1 MSTEPRTRPGRA
13 TRARIVRAA
22 TELVADRGVADTS
35 LDDVRERAHASK
47 SQLYLYFDDRDALMR
62 AVAQATCDSVMDT
75 QADELAGF
83 DSLAG
88 IKRYLDWQVALQVE
102 RQARGGCPIGSLA
115 GQLAERDDG
124 ARLALADGFARW
136 EQGLRDG
143 LETMAARG
151 ELRKDADPSLLAK
164 QTLAAL
170 QGGLVLT
177 QVRRDPE
184 QLRAAADAALA
195 LIRAATTPG
204 ATKRARSRQHGHSGL
219 AT

>member
-1 MSTEPRTRPGRA
+1 MSAEPRTRPGRA
-13 TRARIVRAA
+13 TRARIVQAA
-22 TELVADRGVADTS
+22 AELVAERGVAGTS

-47 SQLYLYFDDRDALMR
+47 SQLYLYFEDRDALMR
-62 AVAQATCDSVMDT
+62 AGAQATCDLVMDT
-75 QADELAGF
+75 QAHELAGF

-88 IKRYLDWQVALQVE
+88 IERYLDWQVAVQLE

-115 GQLAERDDG
+115 GQLAERDEG
-124 ARLALADGFARW
+124 ARLALADGFEGW

-170 QGGLVLT
+170 QGGLLLT
-177 QVRRDPE
+177 QVHRDPN
-184 QLRAAADAALA
+184 QMRAAAAAALA
-195 LIRAATTPG
+195 LVRAATTPDG
-204 ATKRARSRQHGHSGL
+204 AGSGGGGF
-219 AT
+219 

>member
-1 MSTEPRTRPGRA
+1 MSAEPRTRPGRA

-22 TELVADRGVADTS
+22 AELVAERGVAGTS

-62 AVAQATCDSVMDT
+62 AVAQATCDLVMDT
-75 QADELAGF
+75 QADELAEF

-88 IKRYLDWQVALQVE
+88 IERYLDWQVAVQVE

-115 GQLAERDDG
+115 GQLAERDEG
-124 ARLALADGFARW
+124 ARLALADGFDRW
-136 EQGLRDG
+136 EQALRDG

-151 ELRKDADPSLLAK
+151 ELRENADPSLLAK
-164 QTLAAL
+164 QTLAIL

-177 QVRRDPE
+177 QVRREPDE
-184 QLRAAADAALA
+184 MRAAADTALA
-195 LIRAATTPG
+195 LIRAASTPK
-204 ATKRARSRQHGHSGL
+204 ATKRARSR
-219 AT
+219 

>member
-22 TELVADRGVADTS
+22 AELVAERGVADTS

-62 AVAQATCDSVMDT
+62 AVAQATCDAVMDT

-88 IKRYLDWQVALQVE
+88 IERYLDWQVALQVE

-124 ARLALADGFARW
+124 ARLALADGFERW
-136 EQGLRDG
+136 EEGLRDG

-170 QGGLVLT
+170 QGGLLLT
-177 QVRRDPE
+177 QVRRDPD

-195 LIRAATTPG
+195 LIRAATTPE
-204 ATKRARSRQHGHSGL
+204 ATNPAHSR
-219 AT
+219 

>member
-1 MSTEPRTRPGRA
+1 MDWTVQVAARIENMSTEPRTRQGRA
-13 TRARIVRAA
+13 TRVRIVQAA
-22 TELVADRGVADTS
+22 AELVAEQGVADTS
-35 LDDVRERAHASK
+35 LEDVRKRAHASK

-62 AVAQATCDSVMDT
+62 AVAQATCDAVMDT

-88 IKRYLDWQVALQVE
+88 IERYLDWQVALQVE
-102 RQARGGCPIGSLA
+102 RQAHGGCPIGTLA
-115 GQLAERDDG
+115 GQLAERDEG
-124 ARLALADGFARW
+124 ARLALADGFERW
-136 EQGLRDG
+136 ERGMREG

-151 ELRKDADPSLLAK
+151 ELRTDADPALLAK

-184 QLRAAADAALA
+184 QLRAAGAAALA
-195 LIRAATTPG
+195 LIRAATT
-204 ATKRARSRQHGHSGL
+204 TQ
-219 AT
+219 

>member
-1 MSTEPRTRPGRA
+1 MSTEPRTRQGRA

-22 TELVADRGVADTS
+22 AELVAERGVADTS

-62 AVAQATCDSVMDT
+62 AVAEATCDAVMDT

-88 IKRYLDWQVALQVE
+88 IERYLDWQVALQVE

-124 ARLALADGFARW
+124 ARLALADGFERW
-136 EQGLRDG
+136 EQGLRGG

-151 ELRKDADPSLLAK
+151 ELRKDADPPLLAK
-164 QTLAAL
+164 QTLALL
-170 QGGLVLT
+170 QGGLLLT
-177 QVRRDPE
+177 QVRRDPDE
-184 QLRAAADAALA
+184 LRAAADAALD
-195 LIRAATTPG
+195 LIRASTTPT
-204 ATKRARSRQHGHSGL
+204 ATRRRVE
-219 AT
+219 

>member
-22 TELVADRGVADTS
+22 AELVAERGVAGTS

-62 AVAQATCDSVMDT
+62 AVAQATCDLVMDT

-88 IKRYLDWQVALQVE
+88 IKRYLDWQVAVQVE

-124 ARLALADGFARW
+124 ARLALADGFERW
-136 EQGLRDG
+136 EEGLRDG

-151 ELRKDADPSLLAK
+151 ELRKGADPSLLAK
-164 QTLAAL
+164 QTLAIL

-177 QVRRDPE
+177 QLRRDPDE
-184 QLRAAADAALA
+184 MRAAAGAALA
-195 LIRAATTPG
+195 LIRATTTPK
-204 ATKRARSRQHGHSGL
+204 ATKRERSR
-219 AT
+219 

>member
-22 TELVADRGVADTS
+22 AELVAERGVAGTS

-62 AVAQATCDSVMDT
+62 AVAQATCDLVMDT
-75 QADELAGF
+75 QADELAEF

-88 IKRYLDWQVALQVE
+88 IERYLLWQVAVQVE

-115 GQLAERDDG
+115 GQLAERDEG
-124 ARLALADGFARW
+124 ARLALADGFDRW
-136 EQGLRDG
+136 EQALRNG

-151 ELRKDADPSLLAK
+151 ELRENADPSMLAK
-164 QTLAAL
+164 QTLAIL

-177 QVRRDPE
+177 QIRRDPDE
-184 QLRAAADAALA
+184 MRIAADAALA
-195 LIRAATTPG
+195 LIRAATTSKV
-204 ATKRARSRQHGHSGL
+204 TKRERSR
-219 AT
+219 